1 LKKELWDRSFE
12 LAKTLF
18 PLEEWIPTE
27 PNIWVAKSRL
37 SQEKKEPKKWE
48 KEMSQVRILTSKG
61 SIAYFL
67 PEIEIK
73 GETGK
78 RSADLVLDGEV
89 MEMKTISGCR
99 ETLGS
104 QFRYGYNQG
113 AILLQNFEITK
124 KHSVFV
130 RLLSNIPVNSVK
142 AKIAGVIKNR
152 YDEGRF
158 ICFFETTGELHTWS
172 YNELRSII
180 GT

>member
-1 LKKELWDRSFE
+1 MLTEPCNSSLE

-27 PNIWVAKSRL
+27 PNIWVAKNRL

-48 KEMSQVRILTSKG
+48 KEMSQVRILTSRG

-73 GETGK
+73 GENGR

-89 MEMKTISGCR
+89 LEMKTITGGR
-99 ETLGS
+99 ETLGGK
-104 QFRYGYNQG
+104 FKHGYNQG
-113 AILLQNFEITK
+113 AILLKNCKIIK
-124 KHSVFV
+124 KHSVFI
-130 RLLSNIPVNSVK
+130 RLLSELSIGSVK
-142 AKIAGVIKNR
+142 SKIAGELKHR
-152 YDEGRF
+152 FDEGRF
-158 ICFFETTGELHTWS
+158 ICFFERIGELHIWT
-172 YNELRSII
+172 YEELRSII